1 MRITRTDLAL
11 EGVEQLRQGGDI
23 SRLDGV
29 CAAEYTRHG
38 YGVTDVR
45 VATKQAAEAVGKPE
59 GRYVTID
66 LRPYFRREEGFFA
79 RAARCLASELRT
91 LLPGVGEDWPVL
103 VAGLGNRGMTADA
116 VGPLALESL
125 LVTRHMGDCLPR
137 DVPMSSVCAAAPGVL
152 GVTGM
157 ETAEILRGMV
167 AHVKPDAVIAVDALA
182 ARSSKRIASTIQI
195 TDTGITPGSGVG
207 NHRKALD
214 RRTLGV
220 PVIAVGVP
228 LVVYASTIA
237 SDALCAL
244 GEGEVEEERIA
255 ACVERVVSE
264 KLGEMI
270 VTPRDVDAL
279 VERMAGVLAD
289 GINQALH
296 PSLSS
301 SEIAQLMAQ

>member
-29 CAAEYTRHG
+29 CAAEYTRQG

-79 RAARCLASELRT
+79 RAVGCLASELRT

-125 LVTRHMGDCLPR
+125 LVTRHMVRALPR
-137 DVPMSSVCAAAPGVL
+137 QFRGFTPVSALAPGVL
-152 GVTGM
+152 AATGM
-157 ETAEILRGMV
+157 EALELLRGAV
-167 AHVKPDAVIAVDALA
+167 QATGCAAVIAVDALA
-182 ARSSKRIASTIQI
+182 ARSRERLCATVQLG
-195 TDTGITPGSGVG
+195 DTGLIPGSGVG
-207 NHRKALD
+207 NHRKAID
-214 RRTLGV
+214 KTTLGV
-220 PVIAVGVP
+220 PVVAVGVP
-228 LVVYASTIA
+228 TV
-237 SDALCAL
+237 
-244 GEGEVEEERIA
+244 IA
-255 ACVERVVSE
+255 AHL
-264 KLGEMI
+264 LGDGQPEDDPLFL
-270 VTPRDVDAL
+270 TPRDIDGKVRELGRVIGYGVTLAL
-279 VERMAGVLAD
+279 QEGLSVEDVTGLL
-289 GINQALH
+289 G
-296 PSLSS
+296 
-301 SEIAQLMAQ
+301 

>member
-29 CAAEYTRHG
+29 CAAEYTRQG

-79 RAARCLASELRT
+79 RAVGCLASELRT

-125 LVTRHMGDCLPR
+125 LVTRHMVRSLPR
-137 DVPMSSVCAAAPGVL
+137 QFRGFTPVSALAPGVL
-152 GVTGM
+152 AATGM
-157 ETAEILRGMV
+157 EALELLRGAV
-167 AHVKPDAVIAVDALA
+167 QATGCAAVIAVDALA
-182 ARSSKRIASTIQI
+182 ARSRERVCATVQLG
-195 TDTGITPGSGVG
+195 DTGLIPGSGVG
-207 NHRKALD
+207 NHRKAID
-214 RRTLGV
+214 KTTLGV
-220 PVIAVGVP
+220 PVVAVGVP
-228 LVVYASTIA
+228 TV
-237 SDALCAL
+237 
-244 GEGEVEEERIA
+244 IA
-255 ACVERVVSE
+255 AHL
-264 KLGEMI
+264 LGDGQPEDDPLFL
-270 VTPRDVDAL
+270 TPRDIDGKVRELGRVIGYGVTLAL
-279 VERMAGVLAD
+279 QEGLSVEDVTGLL
-289 GINQALH
+289 G
-296 PSLSS
+296 
-301 SEIAQLMAQ
+301 

>member
-125 LVTRHMGDCLPR
+125 LVTRHMVRSLPR
-137 DVPMSSVCAAAPGVL
+137 QFRGFTPVSALAPGVL
-152 GVTGM
+152 ATTGM
-157 ETAEILRGMV
+157 EALELLRGAV
-167 AHVKPDAVIAVDALA
+167 QATGCAAVIAVDALA
-182 ARSSKRIASTIQI
+182 ARSRERLCATVQLG
-195 TDTGITPGSGVG
+195 DTGLIPGSGVG
-207 NHRKALD
+207 NHRKAID
-214 RRTLGV
+214 KTTLGV
-220 PVIAVGVP
+220 PVVAVGVP
-228 LVVYASTIA
+228 TV
-237 SDALCAL
+237 
-244 GEGEVEEERIA
+244 IA
-255 ACVERVVSE
+255 AHL
-264 KLGEMI
+264 LGDGQPEDDPLFL
-270 VTPRDVDAL
+270 TPRDIDGKVRELGRVIGYGVTLAL
-279 VERMAGVLAD
+279 QEG
-289 GINQALH
+289 
-296 PSLSS
+296 LSV
-301 SEIAQLMAQ
+301 QDVTGLLG

>member
-125 LVTRHMGDCLPR
+125 LVTRHMVRSLPR
-137 DVPMSSVCAAAPGVL
+137 QFRGFTPVSALAPGVL
-152 GVTGM
+152 AATGM
-157 ETAEILRGMV
+157 EALELLRGAV
-167 AHVKPDAVIAVDALA
+167 QATGCAAVIAVDALA
-182 ARSSKRIASTIQI
+182 ARSRERLCATVQLG
-195 TDTGITPGSGVG
+195 DTGLIPGSGVG
-207 NHRKALD
+207 NHRKAID
-214 RRTLGV
+214 KTTMEV
-220 PVIAVGVP
+220 PVVAVGVP
-228 LVVYASTIA
+228 TV
-237 SDALCAL
+237 
-244 GEGEVEEERIA
+244 IA
-255 ACVERVVSE
+255 AHL
-264 KLGEMI
+264 LGDGQPEDDPLFL
-270 VTPRDVDAL
+270 TPRDIDGKVRELGRVIGYGVTLAL
-279 VERMAGVLAD
+279 QEGLSVEDVTGLL
-289 GINQALH
+289 G
-296 PSLSS
+296 
-301 SEIAQLMAQ
+301 

>member
-29 CAAEYTRHG
+29 CAAEYTRQG

-66 LRPYFRREEGFFA
+66 LRPYFRREEGFFP

-125 LVTRHMGDCLPR
+125 LVTRHMVRSLPR
-137 DVPMSSVCAAAPGVL
+137 QFRGFTPVSALAPGVL
-152 GVTGM
+152 AATGM
-157 ETAEILRGMV
+157 EALELLRGAV
-167 AHVKPDAVIAVDALA
+167 RATGCAAVIAVDALA
-182 ARSSKRIASTIQI
+182 ARSRERLCATVQLG
-195 TDTGITPGSGVG
+195 DTGLIPGSGVG
-207 NHRKALD
+207 NHRKAID
-214 RRTLGV
+214 KTTLGV
-220 PVIAVGVP
+220 PVVAVGVP
-228 LVVYASTIA
+228 TVI
-237 SDALCAL
+237 DAHLL
-244 GEGEVEEERIA
+244 GDGQPEDDP
-255 ACVERVVSE
+255 
-264 KLGEMI
+264 LFL
-270 VTPRDVDAL
+270 TPRDIDGKVRELGRVIGYGVTLAL
-279 VERMAGVLAD
+279 QEGLSVEDVTGLL
-289 GINQALH
+289 G
-296 PSLSS
+296 
-301 SEIAQLMAQ
+301 

>member
-125 LVTRHMGDCLPR
+125 LVTRHMVRSLPR
-137 DVPMSSVCAAAPGVL
+137 QFRGFTPVSALAPGVL
-152 GVTGM
+152 AATGM
-157 ETAEILRGMV
+157 EALELLRGAV
-167 AHVKPDAVIAVDALA
+167 QATGCAAVIAVDALA
-182 ARSSKRIASTIQI
+182 ARSQERLCATVQLG
-195 TDTGITPGSGVG
+195 DTGLIPGSGVG
-207 NHRKALD
+207 NHRKAID
-214 RRTLGV
+214 KTTLGV
-220 PVIAVGVP
+220 PVVAVGVP
-228 LVVYASTIA
+228 TV
-237 SDALCAL
+237 
-244 GEGEVEEERIA
+244 IA
-255 ACVERVVSE
+255 AHL
-264 KLGEMI
+264 LGDGQPEDDPLFL
-270 VTPRDVDAL
+270 TPRDIDGKVRELGRVIGYGVTLAL
-279 VERMAGVLAD
+279 QEGLSVEDVTGLL
-289 GINQALH
+289 G
-296 PSLSS
+296 
-301 SEIAQLMAQ
+301 

>member
-29 CAAEYTRHG
+29 CAAEYTRQG

-125 LVTRHMGDCLPR
+125 LVTRHMVRSLPR
-137 DVPMSSVCAAAPGVL
+137 QFRGFTPVSALAPGVL
-152 GVTGM
+152 AATGM
-157 ETAEILRGMV
+157 EALELLRGAV
-167 AHVKPDAVIAVDALA
+167 QATGCAAVIAVDALA
-182 ARSSKRIASTIQI
+182 ARSRERLCATVQLG
-195 TDTGITPGSGVG
+195 DTGLIPGSGVG
-207 NHRKALD
+207 NHRKAID
-214 RRTLGV
+214 KTTLGV
-220 PVIAVGVP
+220 PVVAVGVP
-228 LVVYASTIA
+228 TV
-237 SDALCAL
+237 
-244 GEGEVEEERIA
+244 IA
-255 ACVERVVSE
+255 AHL
-264 KLGEMI
+264 LGDGQPEDDPLFL
-270 VTPRDVDAL
+270 TPRDIDGKVRELGRVIGYGVTLAL
-279 VERMAGVLAD
+279 QKGLNVEDVTGLL
-289 GINQALH
+289 G
-296 PSLSS
+296 
-301 SEIAQLMAQ
+301 

>member
-29 CAAEYTRHG
+29 CAEEYTRQG

-116 VGPLALESL
+116 GGPLALESL
-125 LVTRHMGDCLPR
+125 LVTRHMVRSLPR
-137 DVPMSSVCAAAPGVL
+137 QFRGFTPVSALAPGVL
-152 GVTGM
+152 AATGM
-157 ETAEILRGMV
+157 EALELLRGAV
-167 AHVKPDAVIAVDALA
+167 QATGCAAVIAVDALA
-182 ARSSKRIASTIQI
+182 ARSRERLCATVQLG
-195 TDTGITPGSGVG
+195 DTGLIPGSGVG
-207 NHRKALD
+207 NHRKAID
-214 RRTLGV
+214 KTTLGV
-220 PVIAVGVP
+220 PVVAVGVP
-228 LVVYASTIA
+228 TV
-237 SDALCAL
+237 
-244 GEGEVEEERIA
+244 IA
-255 ACVERVVSE
+255 AHL
-264 KLGEMI
+264 LGDGQPEDDPLFL
-270 VTPRDVDAL
+270 TPRDIDGKVRELGRVIGYGVTLAL
-279 VERMAGVLAD
+279 QEGLSVEDVTGLL
-289 GINQALH
+289 G
-296 PSLSS
+296 
-301 SEIAQLMAQ
+301 

>member
-125 LVTRHMGDCLPR
+125 LVTRHMVRSLPR
-137 DVPMSSVCAAAPGVL
+137 QFRGFTPVSALVPGVL
-152 GVTGM
+152 AATGM
-157 ETAEILRGMV
+157 EALELLRGAV
-167 AHVKPDAVIAVDALA
+167 QATGCAAVIAVDALA
-182 ARSSKRIASTIQI
+182 ARSRERLCATVQLG
-195 TDTGITPGSGVG
+195 DTGLIPGSGVG
-207 NHRKALD
+207 NHRKAID
-214 RRTLGV
+214 KTTLGV
-220 PVIAVGVP
+220 PVVAVGVP
-228 LVVYASTIA
+228 TV
-237 SDALCAL
+237 
-244 GEGEVEEERIA
+244 IA
-255 ACVERVVSE
+255 AHL
-264 KLGEMI
+264 LGDGQLEDDPLFL
-270 VTPRDVDAL
+270 TPRDIDGKVRELGRVIGYGVTLAL
-279 VERMAGVLAD
+279 QEGLSVEDVTGLL
-289 GINQALH
+289 G
-296 PSLSS
+296 
-301 SEIAQLMAQ
+301 

>member
-91 LLPGVGEDWPVL
+91 LLPGVGEDWPVR

-125 LVTRHMGDCLPR
+125 LVTRHMVRSLPR
-137 DVPMSSVCAAAPGVL
+137 QFRGFTPVSALAPGVL
-152 GVTGM
+152 AATGM
-157 ETAEILRGMV
+157 EALELLRGAV
-167 AHVKPDAVIAVDALA
+167 QATGCTAVIAVDALA
-182 ARSSKRIASTIQI
+182 ARSRERLCATVQLG
-195 TDTGITPGSGVG
+195 DTGLIPGSGVG
-207 NHRKALD
+207 NHRKAID
-214 RRTLGV
+214 KTTLGV
-220 PVIAVGVP
+220 PVVAVGVP
-228 LVVYASTIA
+228 TV
-237 SDALCAL
+237 
-244 GEGEVEEERIA
+244 IA
-255 ACVERVVSE
+255 AHL
-264 KLGEMI
+264 LGDGQPEDDPLFL
-270 VTPRDVDAL
+270 TPRDIDGKVRELGRVIGYGVTLAL
-279 VERMAGVLAD
+279 QEGLSVEDVTGLL
-289 GINQALH
+289 G
-296 PSLSS
+296 
-301 SEIAQLMAQ
+301 

>member
-79 RAARCLASELRT
+79 RAARCLSSELRT

-125 LVTRHMGDCLPR
+125 LVTRHMVRSLPR
-137 DVPMSSVCAAAPGVL
+137 QFRGFTPVSALAPGVL
-152 GVTGM
+152 AATGM
-157 ETAEILRGMV
+157 EALELLRGAV
-167 AHVKPDAVIAVDALA
+167 QATGCAAVIAVDALA
-182 ARSSKRIASTIQI
+182 ARSRERLCATVQLG
-195 TDTGITPGSGVG
+195 DTGLIPGSGVG
-207 NHRKALD
+207 NHRKAID
-214 RRTLGV
+214 KTTLGV
-220 PVIAVGVP
+220 PVVAVGVP
-228 LVVYASTIA
+228 TV
-237 SDALCAL
+237 
-244 GEGEVEEERIA
+244 IA
-255 ACVERVVSE
+255 AHL
-264 KLGEMI
+264 LGDGQPEDDPLFL
-270 VTPRDVDAL
+270 TPRDIDGKVRELGRVIGYGVTLAL
-279 VERMAGVLAD
+279 QEGLSVEDVTGLL
-289 GINQALH
+289 G
-296 PSLSS
+296 
-301 SEIAQLMAQ
+301 

>member
-11 EGVEQLRQGGDI
+11 EGVEQLQQGGDI

-125 LVTRHMGDCLPR
+125 LVTRHMVRSLPR
-137 DVPMSSVCAAAPGVL
+137 QFRGFTPVSALVPGVL
-152 GVTGM
+152 AATGM
-157 ETAEILRGMV
+157 EALELLRGAV
-167 AHVKPDAVIAVDALA
+167 QATGCAAVIAVDALA
-182 ARSSKRIASTIQI
+182 ARQRRRQPPE
-195 TDTGITPGSGVG
+195 GHRQ
-207 NHRKALD
+207 NHAGGAGGGGGGAYGD
-214 RRTLGV
+214 RRPPAGRRPAGGRSAV
-220 PVIAVGVP
+220 P
-228 LVVYASTIA
+228 
-237 SDALCAL
+237 DAPGYRRQGAGAGPGDRLRGNAGL
-244 GEGEVEEERIA
+244 AGGPER
-255 ACVERVVSE
+255 RGRNG
-264 KLGEMI
+264 L
-270 VTPRDVDAL
+270 
-279 VERMAGVLAD
+279 AGVMRRRKKA
-289 GINQALH
+289 ALWAAFFA
-296 PSLSS
+296 
-301 SEIAQLMAQ
+301 I

>member
-125 LVTRHMGDCLPR
+125 LVTRHMVRSLPQQFR
-137 DVPMSSVCAAAPGVL
+137 GFTPVSALAPGVL
-152 GVTGM
+152 AATGM
-157 ETAEILRGMV
+157 EALELLRGAV
-167 AHVKPDAVIAVDALA
+167 QATGCAAVIAVDALA
-182 ARSSKRIASTIQI
+182 ARSRERLCATVQLG
-195 TDTGITPGSGVG
+195 DTGLIPGSGVG
-207 NHRKALD
+207 NHRKAID
-214 RRTLGV
+214 KTTLGV
-220 PVIAVGVP
+220 PVVAVGVP
-228 LVVYASTIA
+228 TV
-237 SDALCAL
+237 
-244 GEGEVEEERIA
+244 IA
-255 ACVERVVSE
+255 AHL
-264 KLGEMI
+264 LGDGQPEDDPLFL
-270 VTPRDVDAL
+270 TPRDIDGKVRELGRVIGYGVTLAL
-279 VERMAGVLAD
+279 QEGLSVEDVTGLL
-289 GINQALH
+289 G
-296 PSLSS
+296 
-301 SEIAQLMAQ
+301 

>member
-29 CAAEYTRHG
+29 CAAEYTRQG

-79 RAARCLASELRT
+79 RAVGCLASELRT

-125 LVTRHMGDCLPR
+125 LVTRHMVRSLPR
-137 DVPMSSVCAAAPGVL
+137 QFRGFTPVSALAPGVL
-152 GVTGM
+152 AATGM
-157 ETAEILRGMV
+157 EALELLRGAV
-167 AHVKPDAVIAVDALA
+167 QATGCAAVIAVDALA
-182 ARSSKRIASTIQI
+182 ARSRERLCATVQLG
-195 TDTGITPGSGVG
+195 DTGLIPGSGVG
-207 NHRKALD
+207 NHRKAID
-214 RRTLGV
+214 KTTLGV
-220 PVIAVGVP
+220 PVVAVGVP
-228 LVVYASTIA
+228 TV
-237 SDALCAL
+237 
-244 GEGEVEEERIA
+244 IA
-255 ACVERVVSE
+255 AHL
-264 KLGEMI
+264 LGDGQPEDDPLFL
-270 VTPRDVDAL
+270 TPRDIDGKVRELGRVIGYGVTLAL
-279 VERMAGVLAD
+279 QEGLSVEDVTGLLGV
-289 GINQALH
+289 
-296 PSLSS
+296 
-301 SEIAQLMAQ
+301 MRR

>member
-23 SRLDGV
+23 SRLDGI

-66 LRPYFRREEGFFA
+66 LRPYFRREERFFA

-125 LVTRHMGDCLPR
+125 LVTRHMVRSLPR
-137 DVPMSSVCAAAPGVL
+137 QFRGFTPVSALAPGVL
-152 GVTGM
+152 AATGM
-157 ETAEILRGMV
+157 EALELLRGAV
-167 AHVKPDAVIAVDALA
+167 QATGCAAVIAVDALA
-182 ARSSKRIASTIQI
+182 ARSRERLCATVQLG
-195 TDTGITPGSGVG
+195 DTGLIPGSGVG
-207 NHRKALD
+207 NHRKAID
-214 RRTLGV
+214 KTTLGV
-220 PVIAVGVP
+220 PVVAVGVP
-228 LVVYASTIA
+228 TV
-237 SDALCAL
+237 
-244 GEGEVEEERIA
+244 IA
-255 ACVERVVSE
+255 AHL
-264 KLGEMI
+264 LGDGQPEDDPLFL
-270 VTPRDVDAL
+270 TPRDIDGKVRELGRVIGYGVTLAL
-279 VERMAGVLAD
+279 QEGLSVEEVMGLL
-289 GINQALH
+289 G
-296 PSLSS
+296 
-301 SEIAQLMAQ
+301 

>member
-125 LVTRHMGDCLPR
+125 LVTRHMVRSLPR
-137 DVPMSSVCAAAPGVL
+137 QFRGFTPVSALAPGVL
-152 GVTGM
+152 AATGM
-157 ETAEILRGMV
+157 EALELLRG
-167 AHVKPDAVIAVDALA
+167 AVQATGCTAVFAVDALA
-182 ARSSKRIASTIQI
+182 ARSRERLCATVQLG
-195 TDTGITPGSGVG
+195 DTGLIPGSGVG
-207 NHRKALD
+207 NHRKAID
-214 RRTLGV
+214 KTTLGV
-220 PVIAVGVP
+220 PVVAVGVP
-228 LVVYASTIA
+228 TV
-237 SDALCAL
+237 
-244 GEGEVEEERIA
+244 IA
-255 ACVERVVSE
+255 AHL
-264 KLGEMI
+264 LGDGQPEDDPLFL
-270 VTPRDVDAL
+270 TPRDIDGKVRELGRVIGYGVTLAL
-279 VERMAGVLAD
+279 QEGLSVEDVTGLL
-289 GINQALH
+289 G
-296 PSLSS
+296 
-301 SEIAQLMAQ
+301 

>member
-125 LVTRHMGDCLPR
+125 LVTRHMVRSLPR
-137 DVPMSSVCAAAPGVL
+137 QFRGFTPVSALAPGVL
-152 GVTGM
+152 AATGM
-157 ETAEILRGMV
+157 EALELLRGAV
-167 AHVKPDAVIAVDALA
+167 QATGCAAVIAVDALA
-182 ARSSKRIASTIQI
+182 ARSRERLCATVQLG
-195 TDTGITPGSGVG
+195 DTGLIPGSGVG
-207 NHRKALD
+207 NHRKAID
-214 RRTLGV
+214 KTTLGV
-220 PVIAVGVP
+220 PVVAVGVP
-228 LVVYASTIA
+228 TV
-237 SDALCAL
+237 
-244 GEGEVEEERIA
+244 IA
-255 ACVERVVSE
+255 AHL
-264 KLGEMI
+264 LGDGQPEDDPLFL
-270 VTPRDVDAL
+270 TPRDIDGKVRELGRVIGYGVTLAL
-279 VERMAGVLAD
+279 QDGLSVEDVTGLL
-289 GINQALH
+289 G
-296 PSLSS
+296 
-301 SEIAQLMAQ
+301 

>member
-103 VAGLGNRGMTADA
+103 VAGMGNRGMTADA

-125 LVTRHMGDCLPR
+125 LVTRHMVRSLPR
-137 DVPMSSVCAAAPGVL
+137 QFRGFTPVSALAPGVL
-152 GVTGM
+152 AATGM
-157 ETAEILRGMV
+157 EALELLRGAV
-167 AHVKPDAVIAVDALA
+167 QATGCAAVIAVDALA
-182 ARSSKRIASTIQI
+182 ARSRERLCATVQLG
-195 TDTGITPGSGVG
+195 DTGLIPGSGVG
-207 NHRKALD
+207 NHRKAID
-214 RRTLGV
+214 KTTLGV
-220 PVIAVGVP
+220 PVVAVGVP
-228 LVVYASTIA
+228 TV
-237 SDALCAL
+237 
-244 GEGEVEEERIA
+244 IA
-255 ACVERVVSE
+255 AHL
-264 KLGEMI
+264 LGDGQPEDDPLFL
-270 VTPRDVDAL
+270 TPRDIDGKVRELGRVIGYGVTLAL
-279 VERMAGVLAD
+279 QEGLSVEDVTGLL
-289 GINQALH
+289 G
-296 PSLSS
+296 
-301 SEIAQLMAQ
+301 

>member
-125 LVTRHMGDCLPR
+125 LVTRHMVRSLPR
-137 DVPMSSVCAAAPGVL
+137 QFRGFTPVSALAPGVL
-152 GVTGM
+152 AATGM
-157 ETAEILRGMV
+157 EALELLRGAV
-167 AHVKPDAVIAVDALA
+167 QATGCAAVIAVDALA
-182 ARSSKRIASTIQI
+182 ARSRERLCATVQLG
-195 TDTGITPGSGVG
+195 DTGLIPGSGVG
-207 NHRKALD
+207 NHRKAID
-214 RRTLGV
+214 KTTLGV
-220 PVIAVGVP
+220 PVVAVGLPTV
-228 LVVYASTIA
+228 
-237 SDALCAL
+237 
-244 GEGEVEEERIA
+244 IA
-255 ACVERVVSE
+255 AHL
-264 KLGEMI
+264 LGDGQPEDDPLFL
-270 VTPRDVDAL
+270 TPRDIDGKVRELGRVIGYGVTLAL
-279 VERMAGVLAD
+279 QEGLSVEDVTGLL
-289 GINQALH
+289 G
-296 PSLSS
+296 
-301 SEIAQLMAQ
+301 

>member
-29 CAAEYTRHG
+29 FAAEYTRQG

-125 LVTRHMGDCLPR
+125 LVTRHMVRSLPR
-137 DVPMSSVCAAAPGVL
+137 QFRGFTPVSALAPGVL
-152 GVTGM
+152 AATGM
-157 ETAEILRGMV
+157 EALELLRGAV
-167 AHVKPDAVIAVDALA
+167 QATGCAAVIAVDALA
-182 ARSSKRIASTIQI
+182 ARSRERLCATVQLG
-195 TDTGITPGSGVG
+195 DTGLIPGSGVG
-207 NHRKALD
+207 NHRKAID
-214 RRTLGV
+214 KTTLGV
-220 PVIAVGVP
+220 PVVAVGVP
-228 LVVYASTIA
+228 TV
-237 SDALCAL
+237 
-244 GEGEVEEERIA
+244 IA
-255 ACVERVVSE
+255 AHL
-264 KLGEMI
+264 LGDGQPEDDPLFL
-270 VTPRDVDAL
+270 TPRDIDGKVRELGRVIGYGVTLAL
-279 VERMAGVLAD
+279 QEGLSVEDVTGLL
-289 GINQALH
+289 G
-296 PSLSS
+296 
-301 SEIAQLMAQ
+301 

>member
-11 EGVEQLRQGGDI
+11 EGVEQLRQGGDL

-29 CAAEYTRHG
+29 CAAEYTRQG

-125 LVTRHMGDCLPR
+125 LVTRHMVRSLPR
-137 DVPMSSVCAAAPGVL
+137 QFRGFTPVSALAPGVL
-152 GVTGM
+152 AATGM
-157 ETAEILRGMV
+157 EALELLRGAV
-167 AHVKPDAVIAVDALA
+167 QATGCAAVIAVDALA
-182 ARSSKRIASTIQI
+182 ARSRERLCATVQLG
-195 TDTGITPGSGVG
+195 DTGLIPGSGVG
-207 NHRKALD
+207 NHRKAID
-214 RRTLGV
+214 KTTLGV
-220 PVIAVGVP
+220 PVVAVGVP
-228 LVVYASTIA
+228 TV
-237 SDALCAL
+237 
-244 GEGEVEEERIA
+244 IA
-255 ACVERVVSE
+255 AHL
-264 KLGEMI
+264 LGDGQPEDDPLFL
-270 VTPRDVDAL
+270 TPRDIDGKVRELGRVIGYGVTLAL
-279 VERMAGVLAD
+279 QEGLSVENVTGLL
-289 GINQALH
+289 G
-296 PSLSS
+296 
-301 SEIAQLMAQ
+301 

>member
-11 EGVEQLRQGGDI
+11 EGVEQLRQGGDL

-125 LVTRHMGDCLPR
+125 LVTRHMVRSLPR
-137 DVPMSSVCAAAPGVL
+137 QFRGFTPVSALAPGVL
-152 GVTGM
+152 AATGM
-157 ETAEILRGMV
+157 EALELLRGAV
-167 AHVKPDAVIAVDALA
+167 QATGCAAVIAVDALA
-182 ARSSKRIASTIQI
+182 ARSRERLCATVQLG
-195 TDTGITPGSGVG
+195 DTGLIPGSGVG
-207 NHRKALD
+207 NHRKAID
-214 RRTLGV
+214 KTTLGV
-220 PVIAVGVP
+220 PVVAVGVP
-228 LVVYASTIA
+228 TV
-237 SDALCAL
+237 
-244 GEGEVEEERIA
+244 IA
-255 ACVERVVSE
+255 AHL
-264 KLGEMI
+264 LGDGQPEDDPLFL
-270 VTPRDVDAL
+270 TPRDIDGKVRELGRVIGYGVTLAL
-279 VERMAGVLAD
+279 QEGLSVEDVTGLL
-289 GINQALH
+289 G
-296 PSLSS
+296 
-301 SEIAQLMAQ
+301 

>member
-23 SRLDGV
+23 SRLDGI
-29 CAAEYTRHG
+29 CAAEYTRQG

-125 LVTRHMGDCLPR
+125 LVTRHMVRSLPR
-137 DVPMSSVCAAAPGVL
+137 QFRGFTPVSALVPGVL
-152 GVTGM
+152 AATGM
-157 ETAEILRGMV
+157 EALELLRGAV
-167 AHVKPDAVIAVDALA
+167 QATGCAAVIAVDALA
-182 ARSSKRIASTIQI
+182 ARSRERLCATVQLG
-195 TDTGITPGSGVG
+195 DTGLIPGSGVG
-207 NHRKALD
+207 NHRKAID
-214 RRTLGV
+214 KTTLGV
-220 PVIAVGVP
+220 PVVAVGVP
-228 LVVYASTIA
+228 TV
-237 SDALCAL
+237 
-244 GEGEVEEERIA
+244 IA
-255 ACVERVVSE
+255 AHL
-264 KLGEMI
+264 LGDGQPEDDPLFL
-270 VTPRDVDAL
+270 TPRDIDGKVRELGRVIGYGVTLAL
-279 VERMAGVLAD
+279 QEGLSVEDVTGLL
-289 GINQALH
+289 G
-296 PSLSS
+296 
-301 SEIAQLMAQ
+301 

>member
-29 CAAEYTRHG
+29 CAAEYTRQG

-125 LVTRHMGDCLPR
+125 LVTRHMVRSLPR
-137 DVPMSSVCAAAPGVL
+137 QFRGFTPVSALVPGVL
-152 GVTGM
+152 AATGM
-157 ETAEILRGMV
+157 EALELLRGAV
-167 AHVKPDAVIAVDALA
+167 QATGCAAVIAVDALA
-182 ARSSKRIASTIQI
+182 ARSRERLCATVQLG
-195 TDTGITPGSGVG
+195 DTGLIPGSGVG
-207 NHRKALD
+207 NHRKAID
-214 RRTLGV
+214 KTTLGV
-220 PVIAVGVP
+220 PVVAVGVP
-228 LVVYASTIA
+228 TV
-237 SDALCAL
+237 
-244 GEGEVEEERIA
+244 IA
-255 ACVERVVSE
+255 AHL
-264 KLGEMI
+264 LGDGQPEDDPLFL
-270 VTPRDVDAL
+270 TPRDIDGKVRELGRVIGYGVTLAL
-279 VERMAGVLAD
+279 QE
-289 GINQALH
+289 
-296 PSLSS
+296 SLSV
-301 SEIAQLMAQ
+301 EDVTGLLG

>member
-29 CAAEYTRHG
+29 CAAEYTRQG

-125 LVTRHMGDCLPR
+125 LVTRHMVRSLPR
-137 DVPMSSVCAAAPGVL
+137 QFRGITPVSALAPGVL
-152 GVTGM
+152 AATGM
-157 ETAEILRGMV
+157 EALELLRGAV
-167 AHVKPDAVIAVDALA
+167 QATGCAAVIAVDALA
-182 ARSSKRIASTIQI
+182 ARSRERLCATVQLG
-195 TDTGITPGSGVG
+195 DTGLIPGSGVG
-207 NHRKALD
+207 NHRKAID
-214 RRTLGV
+214 KTTLGV
-220 PVIAVGVP
+220 PVVAVGVP
-228 LVVYASTIA
+228 TV
-237 SDALCAL
+237 
-244 GEGEVEEERIA
+244 IA
-255 ACVERVVSE
+255 AHL
-264 KLGEMI
+264 LGDGQPEDDPLFL
-270 VTPRDVDAL
+270 TPRDIDGKVRELGRVIGYGVTLAL
-279 VERMAGVLAD
+279 QEGLSVEDVTGLL
-289 GINQALH
+289 G
-296 PSLSS
+296 
-301 SEIAQLMAQ
+301 

>member
-11 EGVEQLRQGGDI
+11 EGVEQLQQGGDI

-125 LVTRHMGDCLPR
+125 LVTRHMVRSLPR
-137 DVPMSSVCAAAPGVL
+137 QFRGFTPVSALVPGVL
-152 GVTGM
+152 AATGM
-157 ETAEILRGMV
+157 EALELLRGAV
-167 AHVKPDAVIAVDALA
+167 QATGCAAVIAVDALA
-182 ARSSKRIASTIQI
+182 ARSRERLCATVQLG
-195 TDTGITPGSGVG
+195 DTGLIPGSGVG
-207 NHRKALD
+207 NHRKAID
-214 RRTLGV
+214 KTTLGV
-220 PVIAVGVP
+220 PVVAVGVP
-228 LVVYASTIA
+228 TV
-237 SDALCAL
+237 
-244 GEGEVEEERIA
+244 IA
-255 ACVERVVSE
+255 AHL
-264 KLGEMI
+264 LGDGQPEDDPLFL
-270 VTPRDVDAL
+270 TPRDIDGKVRELGRVIGYGVTLAL
-279 VERMAGVLAD
+279 QEGLSVEDVTGVL
-289 GINQALH
+289 G
-296 PSLSS
+296 
-301 SEIAQLMAQ
+301 

>member
-1 MRITRTDLAL
+1 MRAKWTDLAVEAAGGALRENGLSRTVVKVENEESAQKLGRPMGTYITLACEQAMTVSL
-11 EGVEQLRQGGDI
+11 ETRRAL
-23 SRLDGV
+23 
-29 CAAEYTRHG
+29 AAELAQT
-38 YGVTDVR
+38 
-45 VATKQAAEAVGKPE
+45 
-59 GRYVTID
+59 
-66 LRPYFRREEGFFA
+66 LRGM
-79 RAARCLASELRT
+79 
-91 LLPGVGEDWPVL
+91 LPPDMKTAL
-103 VAGLGNRGMTADA
+103 VVGLGNRSVTPDSLGPRTAER
-116 VGPLALESL
+116 V

-237 SDALCAL
+237 SDALRAL